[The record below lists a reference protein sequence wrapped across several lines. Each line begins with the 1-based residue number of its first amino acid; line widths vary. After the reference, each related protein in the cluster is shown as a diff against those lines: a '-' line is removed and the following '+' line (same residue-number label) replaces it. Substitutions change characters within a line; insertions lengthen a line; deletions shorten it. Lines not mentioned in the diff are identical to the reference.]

1 MEQAIIFLADF
12 KLVPNWLEGTTNGPI
27 GSILYNPSWCS
38 PLAPLCLCGCPLQD
52 NS

>member
-38 PLAPLCLCGCPLQD
+38 PFSTTLPVWMSFTRQ
-52 NS
+52 